1 MHFNCTLTKKARKI
15 TALQYNKKSE
25 TDNDTSVQP
34 QSER

>member
-15 TALQYNKKSE
+15 TALQYNKNSE
-25 TDNDTSVQP
+25 TDNDTSAKS